1 MSKTTVVSQDFF
13 IDLREKYDKVETLL
27 REANQ
32 DPQSEPY
39 KSKYAALE
47 ILLEVK
53 SKLVSVLDDLRSS
66 DSSYDELTAMLG
78 AVWVSLGTISVDT
91 EEWSTGEEQL
101 TNCLKLL
108 EDNAMQPNK
117 ILIVLGAFNQL
128 GILWSNR
135 GDYEKSHKYLSSA
148 EELYR
153 NYKNTCEEPPIE
165 ISDLFSAVNKPPPQ
179 TKYDAPLEKLHTLTL
194 YYLAQ
199 IHATLGNVVK
209 SAIYCHNTLRRQLE
223 CEKHDMVDW
232 ALNAATLAQF
242 IMEKNAFQL
251 ARHHLAAAS
260 CVLEQ
265 YENTLST
272 NDVNEEQRGYLL
284 EQYNHRSA
292 DVARCWAKYGIVL
305 LSVSFDR
312 LTSDDYVDTSV
323 TEPEF
328 LEMQFSTLELS
339 TYESQITANYVLVF
353 DDAKKVFHN
362 ALSWLNK
369 AQDFYTLENHASDH
383 VSIVQDMSEL
393 YKNLALF
400 DEDIARKCKLHK
412 KRIVM
417 LEAVISELN
426 PKYYLNA
433 CRNLWF
439 ELAGTYSTMF
449 DLKQEN
455 LQENPENQTQH
466 AVKKIHHLISKAI
479 EAYNGFLD
487 LLNDVKTKKPP
498 AEFSSD
504 LVRPALLSYFYLGH
518 LHSKL
523 VIYNKELQLENRKK
537 SYEYYKM
544 VVDYCDA
551 HEEARKSVEIEL
563 AACREMV
570 ELLPA
575 VINKFTLR
583 GNS

>member
-1 MSKTTVVSQDFF
+1 MDKNTVISQDFF

-27 REANQ
+27 KEANQ
-32 DPQSEPY
+32 DPQSEPF

-47 ILLEVK
+47 ILMELK
-53 SKLVSVLDDLRSS
+53 SKLVNVLDDLRSS

-78 AVWVSLGTISVDT
+78 GVWVSLGTISVDT
-91 EEWSTGEEQL
+91 EEWSNGEEQL

-108 EDNAMQPNK
+108 EDNSMEPNK
-117 ILIVLGAFNQL
+117 ILIVLSAFNQL

-135 GDYEKSHKYLSSA
+135 GDYEKSQNYLSSA
-148 EELYR
+148 EDLYR
-153 NYKNTCEEPPIE
+153 NYKNTCEDRPKEVG
-165 ISDLFSAVNKPPPQ
+165 DLFSTVNKPPPQ

-223 CEKHDMVDW
+223 CEKPDMIDW

-265 YENTLST
+265 YEITLGT
-272 NDVNEEQRGYLL
+272 NDLDEEQRGYLL

-305 LSVSFDR
+305 LSISFDR

-328 LEMQFSTLELS
+328 LELQFSTLELS
-339 TYESQITANYVLVF
+339 TYESQITAKYVLVF

-362 ALSWLNK
+362 SLSWLNK
-369 AQDFYTLENHASDH
+369 AQEFYTLENHASDY
-383 VSIVQDMSEL
+383 VSIIQDMSEL
-393 YKNLALF
+393 YKHLALF
-400 DEDIARKCKLHK
+400 DDDNARKCKLHK
-412 KRIVM
+412 KRIDM
-417 LEAVISELN
+417 LEAVIKELN

-433 CRNLWF
+433 CRNLRY
-439 ELAGTYSTMF
+439 ELAATYVTMF
-449 DLKQEN
+449 ELKQEI
-455 LQENPENQTQH
+455 LQENSENQTPH
-466 AVKKIHHLISKAI
+466 AIKKIHHLISKAI

-487 LLNDVKTKKPP
+487 VLNDLKTKKPP
-498 AEFSSD
+498 AEFGSD

-523 VIYNKELQLENRKK
+523 VIYNRERQLEHRKK

-551 HEEARKSVEIEL
+551 HEEAKQCVEIEL
-563 AACREMV
+563 ATCREMV

-575 VINKFTLR
+575 LINKLVGR
-583 GNS
+583 GFS